1 MNQGAWDDLFHEY
14 AALVKTPR
22 CLDDSAPA
30 DEAYLCFRAEA
41 LGSLPDWELALPVVA
56 ALAAGGTEAEGA
68 LVGKAWAL
76 LYLASDLFDHLED
89 QEFVPDRW
97 LSSAQVASNLATG
110 LIFDAFHTLAG
121 LEDAGKSRVAVQIFS
136 ACGLDAV
143 SGQHRALT
151 QPAAPAE
158 ERLQAYWET
167 TILKSGSVFRA
178 AAEAA
183 GAVGGADESVRE
195 ALADYGTALGVM
207 LQVMDDCRDA
217 FERSPAAV
225 EWQVSLPLLLF
236 WSATGDQ
243 GGAFPPVQTKAQWRD
258 LLAKTGVVAAIA
270 ELILQWQARAVESMA
285 PLCDCAEKTLLANI
299 PRLVLERVPG
309 LTAAP
314 GGTDAA

>member
-1 MNQGAWDDLFHEY
+1 MNQGAWDDLFHTY
-14 AALVKTPR
+14 AALVR
-22 CLDDSAPA
+22 ESRGQDESAPA
-30 DEAYLCFRAEA
+30 DEVYPPFRAEA
-41 LGSLPDWELALPVVA
+41 LASLPDWELALPVVA
-56 ALAAGGTEAEGA
+56 GLAAGATAEEGA
-68 LVGKAWAL
+68 LVGTAWAL

-89 QEFVPDRW
+89 EEFVPDRW

-121 LEDAGKSRVAVQIFS
+121 LEDAGKSREAGRIFA

-151 QPAAPAE
+151 QSAAPAS

-183 GAVGGADESVRE
+183 GAVGGADEAARE

-207 LQVMDDCRDA
+207 LQLMDDCRDA
-217 FERSPAAV
+217 FEPSPAAF
-225 EWQVSLPLLLF
+225 EWQVTLPLLLF
-236 WSATGDQ
+236 WGATGDQ

-258 LLAKTGVVAAIA
+258 LLAQTGVVAAIA
-270 ELILQWQARAVESMA
+270 EIILQWQARAVESLA
-285 PLCDCAEKTLLANI
+285 PLRDCAEKTLLAHL
-299 PRLVLERVPG
+299 PALVIERVPA
-309 LTAAP
+309 LAAAT
-314 GGTDAA
+314 GDTDAV